1 MLIIF
6 FSFSPIIRKRATLHA
21 RENRRACF
29 PLPTPGRRGGLAY
42 GGDQEG
48 GGWAD
53 GWGGGGGG
61 GGGGRRGGGGGRERE
76 GGASV
81 SLARCVSSFLMYG

>member
-1 MLIIF
+1 M
-6 FSFSPIIRKRATLHA
+6 
-21 RENRRACF
+21 
-29 PLPTPGRRGGLAY
+29 PGRIGALVFLSRRQVGGGLAY

-53 GWGGGGGG
+53 GWG
-61 GGGGRRGGGGGRERE
+61 RRGRGRGRERE